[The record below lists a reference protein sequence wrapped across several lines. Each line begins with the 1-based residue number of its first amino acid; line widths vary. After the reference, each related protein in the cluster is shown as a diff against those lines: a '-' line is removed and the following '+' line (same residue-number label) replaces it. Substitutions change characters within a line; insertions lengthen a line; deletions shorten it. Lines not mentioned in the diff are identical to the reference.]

1 MAEENHA
8 YTNTTSGRH
17 SQEQLFEINLS
28 RSRNLKSKINFYGA
42 KETFQRIDSANQ
54 RLDTWE
60 SSSEITANQKT
71 QKMKRF
77 LLRQMSLFNFL

>member
-54 RLDTWE
+54 RIGYMGIIIGNHGESEDTKNE
-60 SSSEITANQKT
+60 KISFETNEPV
-71 QKMKRF
+71 
-77 LLRQMSLFNFL
+77 